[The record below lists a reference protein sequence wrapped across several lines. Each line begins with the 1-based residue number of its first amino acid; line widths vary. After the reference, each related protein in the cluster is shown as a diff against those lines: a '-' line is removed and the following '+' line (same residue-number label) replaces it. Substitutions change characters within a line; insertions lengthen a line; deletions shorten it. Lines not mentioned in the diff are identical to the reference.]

1 MPTRQTKTKK
11 GVRKMESKVIPRG
24 CDGAKLAIFIETRA
38 IKGSGYEND
47 PCREVIQYWSFDGKL
62 IFEIDPVDN

>member
-1 MPTRQTKTKK
+1 
-11 GVRKMESKVIPRG
+11 MESKVIPRG